1 MFLSDADYMVLRERQ
16 KDFVREADRERLA
29 RSVRRS
35 ASAKERIALQ
45 ILVGIGRQLVRLGW
59 VLQQYG
65 AMQPS
70 SHAGNR

>member
-16 KDFVREADRERLA
+16 KDFVREAERERLA
-29 RSVRRS
+29 RSIQRS
-35 ASAKERIALQ
+35 SSAKERIALR
-45 ILVGIGRQLVRLGW
+45 ILAGIGRQLIRLGW
-59 VLQQYG
+59 MLQQYG

>member
-16 KDFVREADRERLA
+16 KDFVREAEQERLA
-29 RSVRRS
+29 RSVTQ
-35 ASAKERIALQ
+35 APSAKGRVALQRIA
-45 ILVGIGRQLVRLGW
+45 GIGGQLVRLGW
-59 VLQQYG
+59 MLQQYG